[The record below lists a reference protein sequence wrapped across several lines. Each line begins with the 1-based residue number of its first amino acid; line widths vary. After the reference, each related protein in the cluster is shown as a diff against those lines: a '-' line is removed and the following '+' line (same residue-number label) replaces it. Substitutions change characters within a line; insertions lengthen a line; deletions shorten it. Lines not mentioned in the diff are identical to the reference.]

1 MIDHWRRNQRQTK
14 SETSIDDVTHE
25 PHFEQSQVDPSEI
38 LEHQQRIQRLSEALE
53 TLPPRRREAFL
64 LYRFDGLSQ
73 SEIAERMEISI
84 SMVEKHIA
92 AALVHCKNTLIIRAI
107 IRNDTTLCKHQM
119 MKAALMKKPRCGLP
133 ACTANVSAPL
143 KQSNSNN
150 GLLHHLNM
158 QKRMM
163 PLLDYGAILIT
174 CRALLAQYF
183 PRKTPFFAYGALWAI
198 P

>member
-1 MIDHWRRNQRQTK
+1 MTIDKSLARKISGAYQSTYSQLVRFFRNRLDNSNDADDLSQDVFTLWLNRKEQTPVKESRAYLFKIANHVLIDHWRRNQRQTK

-25 PHFEQSQVDPSEI
+25 PHFEQSQADPSEI

-92 AALVHCKNTLIIRAI
+92 AALVHCKKNLD
-107 IRNDTTLCKHQM
+107 NQ
-119 MKAALMKKPRCGLP
+119 G
-133 ACTANVSAPL
+133 N
-143 KQSNSNN
+143 NS
-150 GLLHHLNM
+150 
-158 QKRMM
+158 
-163 PLLDYGAILIT
+163 
-174 CRALLAQYF
+174 
-183 PRKTPFFAYGALWAI
+183 
-198 P
+198 

>member
-1 MIDHWRRNQRQTK
+1 MTIDKSLARKISGAYQSTYSQLVRFFRNRLDNSNDADDLSQDVFTLWLNRKEQTPVKESRAYLFKIANHVLIDHWRRNQRQTK

-92 AALVHCKNTLIIRAI
+92 AALVHCK
-107 IRNDTTLCKHQM
+107 KH
-119 MKAALMKKPRCGLP
+119 LD
-133 ACTANVSAPL
+133 N
-143 KQSNSNN
+143 QSNNS
-150 GLLHHLNM
+150 
-158 QKRMM
+158 
-163 PLLDYGAILIT
+163 
-174 CRALLAQYF
+174 
-183 PRKTPFFAYGALWAI
+183 
-198 P
+198 

>member
-1 MIDHWRRNQRQTK
+1 MIDHWRRNQRQTR

-25 PHFEQSQVDPSEI
+25 SHFEQSQADPSEI

-92 AALVHCKNTLIIRAI
+92 AALVHCK
-107 IRNDTTLCKHQM
+107 KHLDNQ
-119 MKAALMKKPRCGLP
+119 G
-133 ACTANVSAPL
+133 
-143 KQSNSNN
+143 NN
-150 GLLHHLNM
+150 L
-158 QKRMM
+158 
-163 PLLDYGAILIT
+163 
-174 CRALLAQYF
+174 
-183 PRKTPFFAYGALWAI
+183 
-198 P
+198 

>member
-1 MIDHWRRNQRQTK
+1 MLFYDINTSKMTIDKSLARKISGAYQSTYSQLVRFFRNRLDNSNDADDLSQDVFTLWLNRKEQTPVKESRAYLFKIANHVLIDHWRRNQRQTR

-25 PHFEQSQVDPSEI
+25 SHFEQSQADPSEI

-92 AALVHCKNTLIIRAI
+92 AALVHCK
-107 IRNDTTLCKHQM
+107 KHLDNQ
-119 MKAALMKKPRCGLP
+119 G
-133 ACTANVSAPL
+133 
-143 KQSNSNN
+143 NN
-150 GLLHHLNM
+150 L
-158 QKRMM
+158 
-163 PLLDYGAILIT
+163 
-174 CRALLAQYF
+174 
-183 PRKTPFFAYGALWAI
+183 
-198 P
+198 

>member
-1 MIDHWRRNQRQTK
+1 MTIDKSLARKISGAYQSTYSQLVRFFLNRLDNSNDADDLSQDVFTLWLNRKEQTPVKESRAYLFKIANHVLIDHWRRNQRQTR

-25 PHFEQSQVDPSEI
+25 SHFEQSQADPSEI

-92 AALVHCKNTLIIRAI
+92 AALVHCK
-107 IRNDTTLCKHQM
+107 KHLDNQ
-119 MKAALMKKPRCGLP
+119 G
-133 ACTANVSAPL
+133 
-143 KQSNSNN
+143 NN
-150 GLLHHLNM
+150 L
-158 QKRMM
+158 
-163 PLLDYGAILIT
+163 
-174 CRALLAQYF
+174 
-183 PRKTPFFAYGALWAI
+183 
-198 P
+198 

>member
-1 MIDHWRRNQRQTK
+1 MTIDKSLARKISGAYQSTYSQLVRFFRNRLDNSNDADDLSQDVFTLWLNRKEQTPVKESRAYLFKIANHVLIDHWRRNQRQTK

-25 PHFEQSQVDPSEI
+25 PHFEQSQADPSEI

-92 AALVHCKNTLIIRAI
+92 AALVHCK
-107 IRNDTTLCKHQM
+107 KH
-119 MKAALMKKPRCGLP
+119 LD
-133 ACTANVSAPL
+133 N
-143 KQSNSNN
+143 QSNNS
-150 GLLHHLNM
+150 
-158 QKRMM
+158 
-163 PLLDYGAILIT
+163 
-174 CRALLAQYF
+174 
-183 PRKTPFFAYGALWAI
+183 
-198 P
+198 